1 MKEVCTF
8 PHVEDVPNVAEEK
21 VQFIIDLRFQSDNLF
36 ENVHDVSLEDKS
48 ENLHD
53 VNLEDKTCVE
63 DDEIFYLS
71 GMIDF
76 LSFLISALSLT
87 VRSRMCSKIKL
98 KKLK

>member
-1 MKEVCTF
+1 MLMSLNNFMVKEVCAF
-8 PHVEDVPNVAEEK
+8 PRVEDVFNVVEEK

-63 DDEIFYLS
+63 DNEIF
-71 GMIDF
+71 
-76 LSFLISALSLT
+76 ISLE
-87 VRSRMCSKIKL
+87 
-98 KKLK
+98 